1 MSGKPL
7 AQVSSLDGLLRQGS
21 RSGCYC
27 LPEMGL
33 MLKGIAGG
41 NIGDMRLTAVIGKRA
56 AGLKNRATLALV
68 AASLALLA
76 GCVPNDGPL
85 TTRVVNSGADKTT
98 VIAQSSVIFD
108 VVTVD
113 QRIAN
118 SVTTLGQP
126 SLVSTFGFG
135 GGPGT
140 PVIGVGDEL
149 SVIIFE
155 AGPDGL
161 FSTVE
166 RKSTNIPVVVQPN
179 GHGQIPYA
187 GSILF
192 AGKTLE
198 AARQDI
204 ARALKSKAVEPDVVV
219 NISKNYSRTASVQGA
234 VNNPQMVTLGLSP
247 ESLTNVIARAGGPAK
262 ASYDTYVTMTRGRKS
277 STVLLQSV
285 IDRPK
290 EDINIQPDDKIFLT
304 YDPQTF
310 TALGSVINNGKVPFD
325 SSNLTL
331 VEATALSGGARAD
344 LADPKG
350 YFIFRYEYEAV
361 YRQVVGEAR
370 FRDLLQQG
378 MVADRDGR
386 YPIVYKVDMSDPQSY
401 LVTQTFP
408 VRNKDVLYLS
418 RHPATDF
425 IKFVNIIRGPVALAK
440 DVQVL
445 TNN

>member
-1 MSGKPL
+1 M
-7 AQVSSLDGLLRQGS
+7 
-21 RSGCYC
+21 
-27 LPEMGL
+27 PE
-33 MLKGIAGG
+33 GIAGG
-41 NIGDMRLTAVIGKRA
+41 NIGDMRSTAVIGKQA
-56 AGLKNRATLALV
+56 AGLKNRATLALAT
-68 AASLALLA
+68 AALALLA
-76 GCVPNDGPL
+76 SCVPNDGPL
-85 TTRVVNSGADKTT
+85 TSRVVNAGADKTT
-98 VIAQSSVIFD
+98 TIAQTSVVFD

-126 SLVSTFGFG
+126 SLVGTFGFG
-135 GGPGT
+135 SAPGT

-149 SVIIFE
+149 SVLIFE

-166 RKSTNIPVVVQPN
+166 RKSTQIPVVVQPN
-179 GHGQIPYA
+179 GYGQIPYA
-187 GSILF
+187 GAIKF

-198 AARQDI
+198 AARQEI
-204 ARALKSKAVEPDVVV
+204 AEALKSKAVEPDVVV
-219 NISKNYSRTASVQGA
+219 NISKNYSRMVSVQGA
-234 VNNPQMVTLGLSP
+234 VNHPQMVVLGLSP
-247 ESLTNVIARAGGPAK
+247 QPLTSVIAAAGGPAK
-262 ASYDTYVTMTRGRKS
+262 ASYDTYVTLTRGRKS

-290 EDINIQPDDKIFLT
+290 EDIMIRPDDKIFLT

-361 YRQVVGEAR
+361 YRQVVGEQR
-370 FRDLLQQG
+370 FHDLLQQG
-378 MVADRDGR
+378 MVPDKDGR
-386 YPIVYKVDMSDPQSY
+386 YPIVYKVDMADPQSY

-425 IKFVNIIRGPVALAK
+425 IKFVAMVRGPVALAK
-440 DVQVL
+440 DIQ
-445 TNN
+445 TIKNN

>member
-1 MSGKPL
+1 M
-7 AQVSSLDGLLRQGS
+7 
-21 RSGCYC
+21 
-27 LPEMGL
+27 PE
-33 MLKGIAGG
+33 GIAGG
-41 NIGDMRLTAVIGKRA
+41 NIGDMRSTAVIGKQA
-56 AGLKNRATLALV
+56 AGLKNRATLALAT
-68 AASLALLA
+68 AALALLA
-76 GCVPNDGPL
+76 SCVPNDGPL
-85 TTRVVNSGADKTT
+85 TSRVVNAGADKTT
-98 VIAQSSVIFD
+98 TIAKTSVVFD

-126 SLVSTFGFG
+126 SLVGTFGFG
-135 GGPGT
+135 SAPGT

-149 SVIIFE
+149 SVLIFE

-166 RKSTNIPVVVQPN
+166 RKSTQIPVVVQPN
-179 GHGQIPYA
+179 GYGQIPYA
-187 GSILF
+187 GAIKF

-198 AARQDI
+198 AARQEI
-204 ARALKSKAVEPDVVV
+204 AEALKSKAVEPDVVV
-219 NISKNYSRTASVQGA
+219 NISKNYSRMVSVQGA
-234 VNNPQMVTLGLSP
+234 VNHPQMVVLGLSP
-247 ESLTNVIARAGGPAK
+247 QPLTSVIAAAGGPAK
-262 ASYDTYVTMTRGRKS
+262 ASYDTYVTLTRGRKS

-290 EDINIQPDDKIFLT
+290 EDIMIRPDDKIFLT

-325 SSNLTL
+325 SSSLTL

-361 YRQVVGEAR
+361 YRQVVGEQR
-370 FRDLLQQG
+370 FHDLLQQG
-378 MVADRDGR
+378 MVPDKDGR
-386 YPIVYKVDMSDPQSY
+386 YPIVYKVDMADPQSY

-425 IKFVNIIRGPVALAK
+425 IKFVAIIRGPVALAK
-440 DVQVL
+440 DIQ
-445 TNN
+445 TIKNN